1 LSALSFLWLGLL
13 GVAIG
18 TFGTIIGAG
27 GGFILLPVL
36 LILYPDEP
44 PEVVTGISL
53 AVSFCNALSGT
64 IAYAR
69 QKRINYR
76 AAILFSLTSVPG
88 AILGASLTGLFNRP
102 LFQTAFGV
110 ILLASAIFLIVKPEA
125 KNQQKT
131 DVISFNLPLGL
142 ALSFAIG
149 VVSGLFGI
157 GGGIM
162 HVPMMTQILSFP
174 VHMATATSHFVVTIS
189 TISADASRIVDG
201 TLAPFA
207 GLIIS
212 LSLGAVIGA
221 QIGAIL
227 SRKFS
232 SKLITRLLA
241 GGLVLMS
248 IRLFL

>member
-1 LSALSFLWLGLL
+1 MSALSFLWLGLL

-76 AAILFSLTSVPG
+76 VAILFTLTSVPG
-88 AILGASLTGLFNRP
+88 AILGANLIGLFSRA
-102 LFQTAFGV
+102 LFQMVFGAV
-110 ILLASAIFLIVKPEA
+110 LLASAIFLMIKQEA
-125 KNQQKT
+125 KNRQKA
-131 DVISFNLPLGL
+131 DVTSFNLPLGL
-142 ALSFAIG
+142 GLSFAIG

-221 QIGAIL
+221 QIGAID
-227 SRKFS
+227 RKS
-232 SKLITRLLA
+232 
-241 GGLVLMS
+241 VV
-248 IRLFL
+248 

>member
-1 LSALSFLWLGLL
+1 MSALSFLWLGLL

-241 GGLVLMS
+241 GGLALMS

>member
-1 LSALSFLWLGLL
+1 LSFLWLGLL

-76 AAILFSLTSVPG
+76 VAILFTLTSVPG
-88 AILGASLTGLFNRP
+88 AILGANLIGLFSRA
-102 LFQTAFGV
+102 LFQMVFGV

-241 GGLVLMS
+241 GGLALMS

>member
-1 LSALSFLWLGLL
+1 MSALSFLWLGLL

>member
-1 LSALSFLWLGLL
+1 MSALSFLWLGLL

-76 AAILFSLTSVPG
+76 VAILFTLTSVPG
-88 AILGASLTGLFNRP
+88 AILGANLIGLFSRA
-102 LFQTAFGV
+102 LFQMVFGV

>member
-1 LSALSFLWLGLL
+1 
-13 GVAIG
+13 
-18 TFGTIIGAG
+18 
-27 GGFILLPVL
+27 
-36 LILYPDEP
+36 
-44 PEVVTGISL
+44 
-53 AVSFCNALSGT
+53 
-64 IAYAR
+64 
-69 QKRINYR
+69 
-76 AAILFSLTSVPG
+76 
-88 AILGASLTGLFNRP
+88 
-102 LFQTAFGV
+102 
-110 ILLASAIFLIVKPEA
+110 
-125 KNQQKT
+125 
-131 DVISFNLPLGL
+131 
-142 ALSFAIG
+142 
-149 VVSGLFGI
+149 
-157 GGGIM
+157 M

-241 GGLVLMS
+241 GGLALMS